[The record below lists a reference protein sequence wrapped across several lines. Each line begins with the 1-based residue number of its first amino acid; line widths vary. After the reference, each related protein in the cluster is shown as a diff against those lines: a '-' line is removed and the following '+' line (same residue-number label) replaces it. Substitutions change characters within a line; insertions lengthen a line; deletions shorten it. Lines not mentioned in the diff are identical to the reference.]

1 MILLDELDINSNEKD
16 VKRDSLPPYSP
27 RRSLRLPLAAA
38 PSRNPASIHASSIG
52 RLHPCFHC
60 SVPPSV
66 ASSTYAQSQ
75 SSFTLN
81 SSASSQTISVP
92 SLPTPP
98 LSAPLSG
105 PGPSTSRPSS
115 SLSSSFSSLSLSS
128 QATRP
133 PRHLQPSNNVFVKR
147 DAAAI
152 TGSFLIDPALQV
164 PECLLPDDADVL
176 LARNGSGKGKQ
187 KRTNLSLVTISGD
200 ISVDIWIREGCALH
214 LQKRRQDG
222 NRDPVRGRGD
232 GSSFDDSNNNSNR
245 NGTSAHSASDSGDCD
260 SADSAEYWRM
270 DWTSPPPDMPWPDKT
285 AECVEIDI
293 RSETGSIEVRIHA
306 RSHQR
311 LRIYVTSAHGSVA
324 VGIPRTFAGQIHS
337 NAHTTASST
346 RSDSSTISSPSFLST
361 TTLSNN
367 NSVLSLPR
375 FRSSSVSYIPS
386 FGFTASEKEKA
397 ASIANEI
404 VGSIVTEFLPPGKT
418 PVTFSSEVGGVVTIT
433 TEHRKTGRG
442 RYLVGDDPTRL
453 VSGHLND
460 RFFDELNL
468 ESYTGTLG
476 VFYNDEI
483 PRLKSDNGI
492 ITKILTR

>member
-1 MILLDELDINSNEKD
+1 MILLDELDINAKEKD
-16 VKRDSLPPYSP
+16 VIKRESLPPYSP
-27 RRSLRLPLAAA
+27 RRSLRLPPVAA
-38 PSRNPASIHASSIG
+38 PTREPTSIHAPSNG
-52 RLHPCFHC
+52 RLHPR

-66 ASSTYAQSQ
+66 ASQSQ
-75 SSFTLN
+75 SSFTL
-81 SSASSQTISVP
+81 SSSTSSQTISVP
-92 SLPTPP
+92 LLPTPP
-98 LSAPLSG
+98 PSAPLSG

-115 SLSSSFSSLSLSS
+115 SLSSFSSLQLSP

-133 PRHLQPSNNVFVKR
+133 PRHLRPSNNVFVKR

-152 TGSFLIDPALQV
+152 AGSFLIDPALQV
-164 PECLLPDDADVL
+164 PECLLPDDSDVL
-176 LARNGSGKGKQ
+176 LARNGGGKGKQ
-187 KRTNLSLVTISGD
+187 KRTSLSLVTISGD

-214 LQKRRQDG
+214 LQKRRQNG
-222 NRDPVRGRGD
+222 NKDPVRGRGD
-232 GSSFDDSNNNSNR
+232 GSSFDGSSNDINPND
-245 NGTSAHSASDSGDCD
+245 TSSHSTSGSGNCD

-270 DWTSPPPDMPWPDKT
+270 DWTSPPSDMPWPDKT
-285 AECVEIDI
+285 VECVDIDI
-293 RSETGSIEVRIHA
+293 RSETGSIEARIHA

-311 LRIYVTSAHGSVA
+311 LRIHATSAHGSVA

-337 NAHTTASST
+337 NAHTTASTT
-346 RSDSSTISSPSFLST
+346 RSDSVSTISSSSFLST

-367 NSVLSLPR
+367 SSAISLPR
-375 FRSSSVSYIPS
+375 FRSSSVSYIPN
-386 FGFTASEKEKA
+386 FGFNTSEKEKA

-404 VGSIVTEFLPPGKT
+404 VGSIVTEFLPPGKA
-418 PVTFSSEVGGVVTIT
+418 PLTFSSDVGGVVTIV

-453 VSGHLND
+453 VSDHLGD

-483 PRLKSDNGI
+483 PQLKSDNGI
-492 ITKILTR
+492 ITKLLTW

>member
-1 MILLDELDINSNEKD
+1 MILLDELDINAKEKD
-16 VKRDSLPPYSP
+16 VKWESLPPYSP
-27 RRSLRLPLAAA
+27 RRSLRLPLVAA
-38 PSRNPASIHASSIG
+38 PTRDSTSIHAPSNE
-52 RLHPCFHC
+52 RLRPR

-75 SSFTLN
+75 SSFTL
-81 SSASSQTISVP
+81 SSSTSSQTLSVP
-92 SLPTPP
+92 LLPTPP
-98 LSAPLSG
+98 PSAPLSG

-115 SLSSSFSSLSLSS
+115 SHSSSFSSLPLSP

-133 PRHLQPSNNVFVKR
+133 PRHLRPSNNVFVKR

-164 PECLLPDDADVL
+164 PECLLPDDPDVL

-187 KRTNLSLVTISGD
+187 KRTSLSLVTISGD

-214 LQKRRQDG
+214 LQKRRQNG
-222 NRDPVRGRGD
+222 NKDPVRGRGD
-232 GSSFDDSNNNSNR
+232 GRSFDGSNNNINS
-245 NGTSAHSASDSGDCD
+245 NGTSSHSASGSGNCD

-270 DWTSPPPDMPWPDKT
+270 DWTSPPPEMPWPDKT
-285 AECVEIDI
+285 AECVDIDI

-311 LRIYVTSAHGSVA
+311 LRIHATSAHGSVA

-337 NAHTTASST
+337 NAHTTASTT
-346 RSDSSTISSPSFLST
+346 RSDSASTISSSSFLST

-367 NSVLSLPR
+367 SSAISLPR
-375 FRSSSVSYIPS
+375 FRSSSVAYIPS
-386 FGFTASEKEKA
+386 FGFTTSEKEKA

-404 VGSIVTEFLPPGKT
+404 VGSIVTEFLPPGKA
-418 PVTFSSEVGGVVTIT
+418 PVTFSSEVGDVVTIV
-433 TEHRKTGRG
+433 TEHRKSGRG

-453 VSGHLND
+453 ISDHLGD

-468 ESYTGTLG
+468 ESYTGTLD

-483 PRLKSDNGI
+483 PQLRSDNGI
-492 ITKILTR
+492 ITKILPW